1 MAGMTDSILEQAP
14 ERFPDA
20 SCSFPLAGPAGK
32 LEVGT
37 DVPQE
42 TPARRGTAVI
52 CHPHPLHGGT
62 MHNKVVTMIERALRE
77 SGLATVRFNFR
88 GVGKSEGAFDEGRGE
103 GDDLA
108 AVVEWVRAAR
118 PDDAVWLAGFS
129 FGSFVSLANAV
140 RLDAAALVSVAPPV
154 ERSYDF
160 DAIEL
165 PTCPWLVI
173 QGEEDEVVDAEKVFA
188 WLASIDRE
196 PTIIRMPETSHFFHR
211 RLLDLR
217 GAIKN
222 AVRTWLPPERQ
233 A

>member
-1 MAGMTDSILEQAP
+1 VGTAAHEIAQDAANFQVGVVAGKQCMGQKIHDAASVLVIMAGMTDSILEQAP

-52 CHPHPLHGGT
+52 CHPHPLHGGI

-118 PDDAVWLAGFS
+118 PD
-129 FGSFVSLANAV
+129 
-140 RLDAAALVSVAPPV
+140 
-154 ERSYDF
+154 
-160 DAIEL
+160 
-165 PTCPWLVI
+165 
-173 QGEEDEVVDAEKVFA
+173 
-188 WLASIDRE
+188 
-196 PTIIRMPETSHFFHR
+196 
-211 RLLDLR
+211 
-217 GAIKN
+217 
-222 AVRTWLPPERQ
+222 
-233 A
+233 